1 MSRPGA
7 RFSRREA
14 LGGIG
19 AVGSGAL
26 LASLLAA
33 CGAGP
38 APAAKAPAEA
48 PKPAE
53 PAQPA
58 ATTAPAAPPTAAPA
72 AAAKPAAAGNEV
84 LIKVSFGLD
93 RNAATRQML
102 DMLTEKQPNI
112 KSELVER
119 PTGAQAVYDYYATA
133 FSSGDSSLD
142 VVSIDVIWP
151 TSFGAAKW
159 VIPLNDVFPPEEQKK
174 YLDSMIWAMTVQD
187 KIYGIPWYN
196 DVGNMYYRKDLLEK
210 AGVEYP
216 KTWPELVEA
225 AKKLQSPPDVYGI
238 GYTMRQD
245 EQLMCNFV
253 EFIWSNGGDILDDQ
267 GKVVV
272 NSPQNAEALDFMVN
286 LVSTANVL
294 QPGSLNMILDEV
306 RQLFTE
312 GKAVFH
318 RNWNYVWAVAQGP
331 ESKVKDQV
339 VQTRIPYFAGHGKS
353 YVALG
358 GWNYAVSAL
367 SKNREQAIQVAQWL
381 GSYDMQKF
389 RYIHGTEPPAIKAV
403 YEDPEVIQA
412 RPQAPTIY
420 EVAQTSRARPKHA
433 RYREFSEIVQTEIM
447 LAITG
452 KKSATDALATMDQ
465 GLNKLGSPYDP
476 GIGR

>member
-1 MSRPGA
+1 
-7 RFSRREA
+7 
-14 LGGIG
+14 
-19 AVGSGAL
+19 
-26 LASLLAA
+26 LLAA
-33 CGAGP
+33 CGSGP
-38 APAAKAPAEA
+38 APAPKSAPAE
-48 PKPAE
+48 P
-53 PAQPA
+53 
-58 ATTAPAAPPTAAPA
+58 
-72 AAAKPAAAGNEV
+72 AKPAAAGEAPKPTAAEAAKPAAPVAAPTAAAPKPAAAGKEV
-84 LIKVSFGLD
+84 QINVSFGVD
-93 RNAATRQML
+93 RNGVTRQKL
-102 DMLTEKQPNI
+102 DMLTEKQPHI

-159 VIPLNDVFPPEEQKK
+159 VVPLNDVFPPDEQKK

-187 KIYGIPWYN
+187 TIYGIPWYN
-196 DVGNMYYRKDLLEK
+196 DVGNMYYRKDILDK
-210 AGVEYP
+210 AGVQYP
-216 KTWPELVEA
+216 QTWPELVEA

-238 GYTMRQD
+238 AYTMRQD

-253 EFIWSNGGDILDDQ
+253 EFIWSNGGDILDEN

-286 LVSTANVL
+286 LVSKDNVL
-294 QPGSLNMILDEV
+294 QPGSLNMILDEA

-312 GKAVFH
+312 GKSVFH

-339 VQTRIPYFAGHGKS
+339 VQTRIPYFPGHGKS

-358 GWNYAVSAL
+358 GWNYAISSF
-367 SKNREQAIQVAQWL
+367 SKNREAAIEVAQWL
-381 GSYDMQKF
+381 ASYDMQKYH
-389 RYIHGTEPPAIKAV
+389 YINGTEPPALKAV
-403 YEDPEVIQA
+403 YEDPDVIKA

-433 RYREFSEIVQTEIM
+433 RYREFSEITQTEIM

-452 KKSATDALATMDQ
+452 KKSATEALATMEQ